1 MVASISTLDWRSA
14 FARLEG
20 AYAPSTMRSYY
31 ADVEAYEAWCT
42 ETGHVAFPARPA
54 TVSRFIEEQGK
65 SLAPSTVQRR
75 LYGIRKAHRLLDL
88 DDPTRHE
95 DVNLAMRR
103 VRRSKISRPRQAKGM
118 TRDYLEKFL
127 SVQPDTPWGL
137 RNRAM
142 LSLGY
147 DILARRS
154 ELIALRTDDLI
165 WQRDGTLRVLVR
177 RSKTDQFGQG
187 RVAFTSLRS
196 AELVEAW
203 LAWRLREIGPLF
215 CPIYRNVAIDRGLSD
230 TTVKDI
236 IKETARA
243 ADLDSSVAA
252 AFSGHSMRVGAAQDL
267 LTAGH
272 STSAI
277 MRAGGWK
284 SVGVLHR
291 YIEKAEVNP
300 WTSFPE

>member
-1 MVASISTLDWRSA
+1 MVPSILTLDWRSA
-14 FARLEG
+14 FERLEG

-42 ETGHVAFPARPA
+42 ETGHAAFPAHPA
-54 TVSRFIEEQGK
+54 TVSAFIEEQGI

-75 LYGIRKAHRLLDL
+75 LYGIRKAHRLLGL
-88 DDPTRHE
+88 DDPTRDE

-103 VRRSKISRPRQAKGM
+103 VRRSKTSRPRQAKGM
-118 TRDYLEKFL
+118 TRDYLEIFL

-154 ELIALRTDDLI
+154 ELTALWADDLI
-165 WQRDGTLRVLVR
+165 WQSDGTMSVLVR
-177 RSKTDQFGQG
+177 RSKTDQFGKG

-196 AELVEAW
+196 AKLVDAW
-203 LAWRLREIGPLF
+203 LAWRPHEIGPLF
-215 CPIYRNVAIDRGLSD
+215 CPIYQNVAIDRSLSD

-236 IKETARA
+236 IKQSARA
-243 ADLDSSVAA
+243 AGLDPSIAA

-272 STSAI
+272 STGAI

-284 SVGVLHR
+284 SAEVLYR
-291 YIEKAEVNP
+291 YTEMAEVNI
-300 WTSFPE
+300 WASKQ

>member
-1 MVASISTLDWRSA
+1 
-14 FARLEG
+14 
-20 AYAPSTMRSYY
+20 MRSYY
-31 ADVEAYEAWCT
+31 ADVEAYEAWCIQ
-42 ETGHVAFPARPA
+42 TGHVAFPAHPA
-54 TVSRFIEEQGK
+54 TVSAFIEEQGK

-75 LYGIRKAHRLLDL
+75 LYGIRKAHRLLGL

-103 VRRSKISRPRQAKGM
+103 VRRTKTSRPRQAKGM
-118 TRDYLEKFL
+118 TRSYLEKFL
-127 SVQPDTPWGL
+127 SVQPDTPWGK

-147 DILARRS
+147 DVLARRS
-154 ELIALRTDDLI
+154 ELVALRTDDLI
-165 WQRDGTLRVLVR
+165 WQSDGTLSVLVR
-177 RSKTDQFGQG
+177 RSKTDQFGKG

-196 AELVEAW
+196 AKLVDAW
-203 LAWRLREIGPLF
+203 LAWRPQEIGPLF
-215 CPIYRNVAIDRGLSD
+215 CPIYQNVAIDRGLSD

-236 IKETARA
+236 IKHSARA
-243 ADLDSSVAA
+243 AGLEPSIAA

-267 LTAGH
+267 LEAGH

-284 SVGVLHR
+284 SVEVLSR
-291 YIEKAEVNP
+291 YLEISSHNV
-300 WTSFPE
+300 WT